1 MIGIITAG
9 GEGLV
14 AFTDI
19 RDLYAYEEEAMEQGI
34 TNYIE
39 SLGAAFGSG
48 FTQQIG
54 DKITE
59 LTNMV
64 TSTITEKLLKNLI
77 KIISSLVIITRN
89 YEDTTTVLAT
99 LALLGCDAS
108 PWQWLRKKACD
119 VLEIPYVTK
128 QGDSWLKKFT
138 EACNAAKGLEWVS
151 NKISKFIDWLKEKLS
166 HKLEISW
173 NL

>member
-1 MIGIITAG
+1 
-9 GEGLV
+9 
-14 AFTDI
+14 
-19 RDLYAYEEEAMEQGI
+19 GI

-48 FTQQIG
+48 FTQQIS

-119 VLEIPYVTK
+119 VLEIPYVIK
-128 QGDSWLKKFT
+128 Q
-138 EACNAAKGLEWVS
+138 
-151 NKISKFIDWLKEKLS
+151 
-166 HKLEISW
+166 
-173 NL
+173 

>member
-1 MIGIITAG
+1 GIVTAG

-14 AFTDI
+14 AFSDI

-34 TNYIE
+34 SNYIE

-54 DKITE
+54 DKISE
-59 LTNMV
+59 LTSMV

-99 LALLGCDAS
+99 LALLGCDVS
-108 PWQWLRKKACD
+108 PWQWLKKKACD
-119 VLEIPYVTK
+119 TLEIPYVIR

-138 EACNAAKGLEWVS
+138 E
-151 NKISKFIDWLKEKLS
+151 
-166 HKLEISW
+166 
-173 NL
+173 